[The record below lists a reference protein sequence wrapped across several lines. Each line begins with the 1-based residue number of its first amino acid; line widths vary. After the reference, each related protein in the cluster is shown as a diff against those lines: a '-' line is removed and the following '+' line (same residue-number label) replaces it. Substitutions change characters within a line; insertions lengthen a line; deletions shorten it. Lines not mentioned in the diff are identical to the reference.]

1 VIVSNAILPNSAHR
15 ETLREIANR
24 ETREMWREVARLIT
38 SFDVCSPK
46 DFLADEIG
54 EFFRKK
60 RARPAFALRASA
72 RQQHSRATVNTLV
85 ARPAGLEPATPGLE
99 G

>member
-1 VIVSNAILPNSAHR
+1 MPNAILPNSAHR

-38 SFDVCSPK
+38 LFDVCSPA

-60 RARPAFALRASA
+60 RARQDSNLRPPA
-72 RQQHSRATVNTLV
+72 
-85 ARPAGLEPATPGLE
+85 
-99 G
+99 